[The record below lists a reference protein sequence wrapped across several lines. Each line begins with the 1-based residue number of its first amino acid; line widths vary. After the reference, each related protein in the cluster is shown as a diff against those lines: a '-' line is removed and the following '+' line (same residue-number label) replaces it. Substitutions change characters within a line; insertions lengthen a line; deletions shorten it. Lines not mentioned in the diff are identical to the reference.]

1 MGNRFAVHGKLL
13 LSSWGTASRFMGKRL
28 PVGFR
33 TAVCVS
39 WSAGVGPSL
48 RANHRRRRWG
58 RGVIRWCGAIAGD
71 AAMTLAIGVM
81 MPPLARSSALPKPVR
96 GLATQ
101 PRATLW
107 AKWATNWYAL
117 QERRSTLNAVQ
128 SRHGPRCG
136 VPLERGA
143 LANPGRCPRLGCA
156 APTGRRR
163 RHGRGQWRWE
173 KIKPLA
179 SNAFLLS
186 NLGQSYPKTGS

>member
-1 MGNRFAVHGKLL
+1 MGNCFSVHGELLRGSCGSDFQSVSEQRFAFLGRR
-13 LSSWGTASRFMGKRL
+13 ASDL
-28 PVGFR
+28 
-33 TAVCVS
+33 VCEQITGAADGDGAS
-39 WSAGVGPSL
+39 FAG
-48 RANHRRRRWG
+48 
-58 RGVIRWCGAIAGD
+58 
-71 AAMTLAIGVM
+71 AAQSQV